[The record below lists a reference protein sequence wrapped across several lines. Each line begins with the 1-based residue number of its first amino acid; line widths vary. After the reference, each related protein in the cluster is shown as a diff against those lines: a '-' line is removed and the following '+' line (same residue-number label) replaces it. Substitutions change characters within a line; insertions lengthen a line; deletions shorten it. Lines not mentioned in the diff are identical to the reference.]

1 VSLTYKDPS
10 ISHDKAVRL
19 LQSRT
24 DTDVIQ
30 ALISIGLNEEDRIW
44 AQQTCL
50 KYFASS
56 NEAVVSSAITALG
69 HIARRHGEVD
79 KDAALSALE
88 EVKTSF
94 PSLEGVIADTLD
106 DIEAFT

>member
-1 VSLTYKDPS
+1 MSLFYQEPTVN
-10 ISHDKAVRL
+10 HDEAVRIL
-19 LQSRT
+19 ESGVERN
-24 DTDVIQ
+24 VV
-30 ALISIGLNEEDRIW
+30 AGLISIGLNESDRIW

-56 NEAVVSSAITALG
+56 NESVVASAITALG
-69 HIARRHGEVD
+69 HIARRHGKLD
-79 KDAALSALE
+79 KDIAFAALE
-88 EVKTSF
+88 EAKTRF

>member
-1 VSLTYKDPS
+1 MN
-10 ISHDKAVRL
+10 HDEAVRL
-19 LQSRT
+19 LESGMERN
-24 DTDVIQ
+24 VV
-30 ALISIGLNEEDRIW
+30 AGLISIGLNESDRIW

-56 NEAVVSSAITALG
+56 NESIVTSAITALG
-69 HIARRHGEVD
+69 HIARRHGELD

-88 EVKTSF
+88 EVKTRF

>member
-1 VSLTYKDPS
+1 MN
-10 ISHDKAVRL
+10 HDEAVKL

-50 KYFASS
+50 KYFDSS
-56 NEAVVSSAITALG
+56 NETVVSSAITALG
-69 HIARRHGEVD
+69 HIARRHGELD

-88 EVKTSF
+88 EVKTRF
-94 PSLEGVIADTLD
+94 PSLEGVIEDTLD

>member
-1 VSLTYKDPS
+1 LSLSYQEPTVN
-10 ISHDKAVRL
+10 HDEAVRL
-19 LQSRT
+19 LESGVERN
-24 DTDVIQ
+24 VV
-30 ALISIGLNEEDRIW
+30 AGLISIGLNESDRIW

-56 NEAVVSSAITALG
+56 NESVLTSAITALG
-69 HIARRHGEVD
+69 HVARRHCELD
-79 KDAALSALE
+79 KDIAFAALE
-88 EVKTSF
+88 EVKTRF

>member
-1 VSLTYKDPS
+1 MN
-10 ISHDKAVRL
+10 HDEAVRL
-19 LQSRT
+19 LESGVERN
-24 DTDVIQ
+24 VV
-30 ALISIGLNEEDRIW
+30 AGLISIGLNESDRIW

-56 NEAVVSSAITALG
+56 NESVVTSAITALG
-69 HIARRHGEVD
+69 HIARRHGELD
-79 KDAALSALE
+79 KDIAFAALE
-88 EVKTSF
+88 EVKTRF

>member
-1 VSLTYKDPS
+1 MSLNYKDPS
-10 ISHDKAVRL
+10 ISHDEAVRF
-19 LQSRT
+19 LQSHS
-24 DTDVIQ
+24 DEDVIQ

-56 NEAVVSSAITALG
+56 NEPVVTSAITALG
-69 HIARRHGEVD
+69 HIARRHGELD
-79 KDAALSALE
+79 KDIAFAALE
-88 EVKTSF
+88 EVKTRF
-94 PSLEGVIADTLD
+94 PSLEGVISDTLD

>member
-1 VSLTYKDPS
+1 MN
-10 ISHDKAVRL
+10 HDEAVRL
-19 LQSRT
+19 LESGVERN
-24 DTDVIQ
+24 VV
-30 ALISIGLNEEDRIW
+30 AGLISIGLNESDRIW

-56 NEAVVSSAITALG
+56 NESVLTSAITALG
-69 HIARRHGEVD
+69 HVARRHCELD
-79 KDAALSALE
+79 KDIAFAALE
-88 EVKTSF
+88 EVKTRF

>member
-1 VSLTYKDPS
+1 MN
-10 ISHDKAVRL
+10 HDEAVRL
-19 LQSRT
+19 LESGIERN
-24 DTDVIQ
+24 VV
-30 ALISIGLNEEDRIW
+30 AGLISIGLNESDRIW

-56 NEAVVSSAITALG
+56 NESIVTSAITALG
-69 HIARRHGEVD
+69 HIARRHGDLD

-88 EVKTSF
+88 EVKTRF

>member
-1 VSLTYKDPS
+1 VN
-10 ISHDKAVRL
+10 HDEAVRL
-19 LQSRT
+19 LESGVERN
-24 DTDVIQ
+24 VV
-30 ALISIGLNEEDRIW
+30 AGLISIGLNESDRIW

-56 NEAVVSSAITALG
+56 NESVLTSAITALG
-69 HIARRHGEVD
+69 HVARRHCELD
-79 KDAALSALE
+79 KDIAFAALE
-88 EVKTSF
+88 EVKTRF

>member
-1 VSLTYKDPS
+1 LSLSYQEPTV
-10 ISHDKAVRL
+10 SHDEAVRL
-19 LQSRT
+19 LESGVKRN
-24 DTDVIQ
+24 VV
-30 ALISIGLNEEDRIW
+30 AGLISIGLNESDKVW

-50 KYFASS
+50 KYFASN
-56 NEAVVSSAITALG
+56 NESIVTSAITALG
-69 HIARRHGEVD
+69 HIARRHGELD

-88 EVKTSF
+88 EVKTRF